1 MNHIVLIMIIIFLFV
16 LFCNIKEKYTDLL
29 FWKNKNKN
37 KNKEL
42 TNNDYFID
50 NFDIEKTPY
59 SHQSDYDFR
68 YLTKCNIDEP
78 GDCINSRCVYKNL
91 RECQDECKTGCQYC
105 GQYGLYRCEMQ

>member
-1 MNHIVLIMIIIFLFV
+1 MYYSLAVVIIVIIIVIL
-16 LFCNIKEKYTDLL
+16 LFCNIKEKYSDLFIWPDKKL
-29 FWKNKNKN
+29 IND
-37 KNKEL
+37 
-42 TNNDYFID
+42 DYFID
-50 NFDIEKTPY
+50 QFDIEKTPY